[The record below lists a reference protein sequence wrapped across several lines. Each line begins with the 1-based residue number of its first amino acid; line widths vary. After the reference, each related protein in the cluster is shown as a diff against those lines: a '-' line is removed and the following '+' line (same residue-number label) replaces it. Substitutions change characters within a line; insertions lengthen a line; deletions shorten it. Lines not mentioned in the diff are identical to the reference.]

1 MTTKEHILQTLKAH
15 KADLGKLGIC
25 AVGLFGS
32 YLRNEQTP
40 QSDIDVLIDFEP
52 EQETFDNFMAVYDK
66 LEEQF
71 QNEVVEVVTRNG
83 LSPYIGPMILK
94 EVEFV

>member
-15 KADLGKLGIC
+15 KADLSQLGIS
-25 AVGLFGS
+25 AIGLFGS
-32 YLRNEQTP
+32 YIRNEQTP

-66 LEEQF
+66 LEDLF
-71 QNEVVEVVTRNG
+71 QNEVVEIVTRNG

-94 EVEFV
+94 EVEYV

>member
-1 MTTKEHILQTLKAH
+1 
-15 KADLGKLGIC
+15 
-25 AVGLFGS
+25 
-32 YLRNEQTP
+32 LRNEQTP

-66 LEEQF
+66 LEELF

-94 EVEFV
+94 EVEYV

>member
-15 KADLGKLGIC
+15 KAELAQLGIS
-25 AVGLFGS
+25 ALGLFGS

-40 QSDIDVLIDFEP
+40 HSDIDVLIDFES

-66 LEEQF
+66 LEELF

-83 LSPYIGPMILK
+83 LSPYIGPIILK
-94 EVEFV
+94 EVEYV